1 MNIKQRKIPNRPFPS
16 CPLPHFQN
24 ESSGET
30 MSNEN
35 EFVLHENGRTGES
48 HFHMNGVARRLVL
61 TERQRVTRK

>member
-1 MNIKQRKIPNRPFPS
+1 M
-16 CPLPHFQN
+16 PHFQN